1 MRRWIWLMAVG
12 GVFCS
17 PVLAL
22 AQGLLVNADVQQRIR
37 LPRPMPQ
44 PTPPQSSYRIKEL
57 DVHVRLQDQVAKVQV
72 TQSFVNTG
80 SQQME
85 VSFVFPL
92 PHDGAIDQLTFLVD
106 GKEFPGKLMK
116 ADEARR
122 IYEETVRRN
131 RDPAL
136 LEWLGTGMF
145 QTSVFPVPPGA
156 ERKVT
161 LSYSQLC
168 RRERGLTDFLF
179 PLSTAKYT
187 SQPVEKLNV
196 QVNVTSGTEIKNVY
210 SPTHSV
216 SVDRSGGHATIK
228 YTAENTIPSNDF
240 RLFYDVGSDVLGTS
254 VVSYRSCD
262 TEDGYFLMLA
272 TPDVKADSADIPAKT
287 VVFVVDRSGSMS
299 GEKIEQA
306 KGALKFVLNNLRDG
320 DMFNIVAYD
329 TGVESFRPEL
339 EKFNDDTRKA
349 ALGFVEG
356 IYAGGSTNISGALET
371 ALKQLKDST
380 RPSYVVFLTDG
391 LPTVGET
398 NEMKIVDIAKQAN
411 QVRAR
416 VLAFGVGY
424 DVNSRMLDRLVREN
438 FGQSEYVRPNEDIEA
453 RVASLY
459 NRIKL
464 PVMTDVKVTFDIDG
478 LKPEEGGAVN
488 RVYPSEVYDLFA
500 GEQIVLVG
508 RYKKPGA
515 AKVTIRGKVQGSER
529 TFDFP
534 AEFAASSMDDSFGF
548 VEKLW
553 AMRRIGEI
561 IDELDLKGQNDEL
574 VQELVALATQHGV
587 LTPYT
592 SFLADENT
600 NIRDLAKNNAE
611 ARVQLESLAETDGAS
626 AVGQRAAKAG
636 LQRAGGYGGGGAYD
650 RFGESRGAVAGRP
663 AGGGAYGPG
672 VRGRQSA
679 PVAGQ
684 PVQDYADRAMTES
697 VRNVA
702 QKTFYRRS
710 NRWIDSIVSEEQ
722 EKKAQ
727 RVVQFSDDY
736 FTLANRHGR
745 ALSQYLVF
753 DEPLLIA
760 LDGETY
766 LIEPSEN

>member
-1 MRRWIWLMAVG
+1 MRRMIWLLAVG
-12 GVFCS
+12 GVLAS
-17 PVLAL
+17 PILAL
-22 AQGLLVNADVQQRIR
+22 GQGLLVNGDATQRIR
-37 LPRPMPQ
+37 LPRPWPA
-44 PTPPQSSYRIKEL
+44 PTPPPSSYRIKEL
-57 DVHVRLQDQVAKVQV
+57 DIHVRLQDQVAKVQV
-72 TQSFVNTG
+72 SQSFVNTG

-161 LSYSQLC
+161 LNYSQLC

-187 SQPVEKLNV
+187 SQPVEKVNI
-196 QVNVTSGTEIKNVY
+196 QVHITSGTEIKNIY

-228 YTAENTIPSNDF
+228 YSAENTIPGQDF
-240 RLFYDVGSDVLGTS
+240 RLFYDVGTDVLGTS
-254 VVSYRSCD
+254 VVSYRAKDS
-262 TEDGYFLMLA
+262 EDGYFLLLA
-272 TPDVKADSADIPAKT
+272 TPDVKANSADIPAKT

-299 GEKIEQA
+299 GQKIEQA
-306 KGALKFVLNNLRDG
+306 KGALKFVLNNLREG
-320 DMFNIVAYD
+320 DLFNIVAYD

-339 EKFNDDTRKA
+339 EKYNDESRKA
-349 ALGFVEG
+349 AIGFVEG

-371 ALKQLKDST
+371 ALGQLKDSS

-398 NEMKIVDIAKQAN
+398 NEMKIVELAKQAN

-438 FGQSEYVRPNEDIEA
+438 FGQSEYVLPEEDIEA
-453 RVASLY
+453 RVAALY
-459 NRIKL
+459 NRIKS
-464 PVMTDVKVTFDIDG
+464 PVMTDVKVTLDIDG
-478 LKPEEGGAVN
+478 LRPEEGEAVN
-488 RVYPSEVYDLFA
+488 RVYPREVHDLFA

-515 AKVTIRGKVQGSER
+515 AKVVIRGKVQGSER
-529 TFDFP
+529 QFDFP
-534 AEFAASSMDDSFGF
+534 AELAAKSHDDSFGF

-561 IDELDLKGQNDEL
+561 IDDLDLKGHNDEL

-600 NIRDLAKNNAE
+600 NIRDLARNEVE
-611 ARVQLESLAETDGAS
+611 AKLSLESLAETDGAS
-626 AVGQRAAKAG
+626 GVQQRSAKAS
-636 LQRAGGYGGGGAYD
+636 LQRASGADSYGRGASRPASGPSGGGQGGRGGGG
-650 RFGESRGAVAGRP
+650 GIP
-663 AGGGAYGPG
+663 A
-672 VRGRQSA
+672 
-679 PVAGQ
+679 VAGQ
-684 PVQDYADRAMTES
+684 PVARDEALLAES

-702 QKTFYRRS
+702 QKTFYRRA
-710 NRWIDSIVSEEQ
+710 NRWVDSVVTDEQ
-722 EKKAQ
+722 EAKAT
-727 RVVQFSDDY
+727 RVTQFSDDY
-736 FTLANRHGR
+736 FALANRHGR

-753 DEPLLIA
+753 DEPLLVA

>member
-1 MRRWIWLMAVG
+1 MRRCIWLLTVVG
-12 GVFCS
+12 VLAS
-17 PVLAL
+17 PMLAL
-22 AQGLLVNADVQQRIR
+22 AQGLLINEDISRRIR
-37 LPRPMPQ
+37 LPRPVPM
-44 PTPPQSSYRIKEL
+44 PTPPPSSYRIKEL
-57 DVHVRLQDQVAKVQV
+57 DVNVRLQDQVAKVGV

-106 GKEFPGKLMK
+106 GKEIPGKLMK
-116 ADEARR
+116 AADARR

-161 LSYSQLC
+161 LNYSQLC

-196 QVNVTSGTEIKNVY
+196 QVNITSGTEIKNVY

-216 SVDRSGGHATIK
+216 SVDRSGGHATVK
-228 YTAENTIPSNDF
+228 YTAENTIPGQDF
-240 RLFYDVGSDVLGTS
+240 RLFYDVGTDVLGTS
-254 VVSYRSCD
+254 VVSYRAD
-262 TEDGYFLMLA
+262 DKDDGYFLLLA
-272 TPDVKADSADIPAKT
+272 TPDVKADTADIPAKT

-306 KGALKFVLNNLRDG
+306 KGALKFVLNNLREG
-320 DMFNIVAYD
+320 DLFNIVAYD

-339 EKFNDDTRKA
+339 EKYTDENRKA

-356 IYAGGSTNISGALET
+356 IYAGGSTNISGALDT
-371 ALKQLKDST
+371 ALGQLKDSS

-398 NEMKIVDIAKQAN
+398 NEMKIVELANQKN

-416 VLAFGVGY
+416 LLAFGVGY
-424 DVNSRMLDRLVREN
+424 DVNSRMLDRLVRAN
-438 FGQSEYVRPNEDIEA
+438 FGQSEYVLPNENIEA
-453 RVASLY
+453 RVAALY
-459 NRIKL
+459 NRIKS
-464 PVMTDVKVTFDIDG
+464 PVMTDVKVTVDIDG
-478 LKPEEGGAVN
+478 HRTEDGEPVN
-488 RVYPSEVYDLFA
+488 RVYPRDVYDLFA

-508 RYKKPGA
+508 RYKRPGA

-529 TFDFP
+529 SFDFP
-534 AEFAASSMDDSFGF
+534 AELVAKSNDDSFGF

-561 IDELDLKGQNDEL
+561 IDDLDLKGHNEEL
-574 VQELVALATQHGV
+574 VQELVALATRHGV

-600 NIRDLAKNNAE
+600 NVRDLAAVRREAE
-611 ARVQLESLAETDGAS
+611 VRLGTLAETDGAS
-626 AVGQRAAKAG
+626 GVTQRAAKAG
-636 LQRAGGYGGGGAYD
+636 LQRAGGADLYGRGAAPASSSYGGG
-650 RFGESRGAVAGRP
+650 FGGGGFGGRAANGPAQPRDAVA
-663 AGGGAYGPG
+663 
-672 VRGRQSA
+672 SA
-679 PVAGQ
+679 EAE
-684 PVQDYADRAMTES
+684 AKSA

-702 QKTFYRRS
+702 QKTFYRRD
-710 NRWIDSIVSEEQ
+710 NRWIDSVVTEEL
-722 EKKAQ
+722 EKKAK
-727 RVVQFSDDY
+727 RVEQFSDEY
-736 FTLANRHGR
+736 FALAERHGK

-753 DEPLLIA
+753 DEPVLIA
-760 LDGETY
+760 LDGEAL
-766 LIEPSEN
+766 LIEPAKN

>member
-1 MRRWIWLMAVG
+1 MAVG
-12 GVFCS
+12 GLFAS
-17 PVLAL
+17 PLAAL
-22 AQGLLVNADVQQRIR
+22 AQGLLVNADVHQRIR
-37 LPRPMPQ
+37 LPRPMPL
-44 PTPPQSSYRIKEL
+44 PTPPPSSYRIKEL

-72 TQSFVNTG
+72 SQSFVNTG

-85 VSFVFPL
+85 VSFIFPL
-92 PHDGAIDQLTFLVD
+92 PQDGAIDQLTFLVD
-106 GKEFPGKLMK
+106 GKEFPGKLLK
-116 ADEARR
+116 AEDARR

-168 RRERGLTDFLF
+168 RRDRGLTDFLF

-196 QVNVTSGTEIKNVY
+196 QVNITSGTEIKNVY

-228 YTAENTIPSNDF
+228 YTAENTIPGQDF

-306 KGALKFVLNNLRDG
+306 KGALKFVLNNLREG

-339 EKFNDDTRKA
+339 EKFNDENRKA

-371 ALKQLKDST
+371 ALGQLKDST

-398 NEMKIVDIAKQAN
+398 NEMKIVEMAKAAN
-411 QVRAR
+411 NVRAR

-438 FGQSEYVRPNEDIEA
+438 FGQSEYVRPDEDIEG
-453 RVASLY
+453 RVAALY
-459 NRIKL
+459 NRIKS
-464 PVMTDVKVTFDIDG
+464 PVMTDVKVAFDVDG
-478 LKPEEGGAVN
+478 IKPEDGGAVN
-488 RVYPSEVYDLFA
+488 RVYPREVYDLFA

-508 RYKKPGA
+508 RYKKSGA

-529 TFDFP
+529 SFDFP
-534 AEFAASSMDDSFGF
+534 AEFTAVSKDDSFGF

-561 IDELDLKGQNDEL
+561 IDELDLKGQNQEL

-600 NIRDLAKNNAE
+600 NIRDLASNYNEAE
-611 ARVQLESLAETDGAS
+611 VRLQTLAETDGAS
-626 AVGQRAAKAG
+626 GVGQREAKAG

-650 RFGESRGAVAGRP
+650 RAGTPSGGSVAGRRANSPYGPSMRSRGAQS
-663 AGGGAYGPG
+663 GP
-672 VRGRQSA
+672 

-684 PVQDYADRAMTES
+684 PADAFPYSKAVEEN

-702 QKTFYRRS
+702 QKTFYRR
-710 NRWIDSIVSEEQ
+710 NNQWFDSIVTEEQ
-722 EKKAQ
+722 EKKAT
-727 RVVQFSDDY
+727 RVAQFSDEY
-736 FTLANRHGR
+736 FTLAHRHGR

-753 DEPLLIA
+753 DEPVLIA

>member
-1 MRRWIWLMAVG
+1 MRRMIWWLAVG
-12 GVFCS
+12 GVLVS
-17 PVLAL
+17 PILAL
-22 AQGLLVNADVQQRIR
+22 GQGLLVNGDARQRIR
-37 LPRPMPQ
+37 LPRPWPV
-44 PTPPQSSYRIKEL
+44 PTAPQSSYKIKEL

-72 TQSFVNTG
+72 SQSFVNTG

-85 VSFVFPL
+85 VSFIFPL

-161 LSYSQLC
+161 LNYSQLC

-196 QVNVTSGTEIKNVY
+196 QVHITSGTEIKNIY

-228 YTAENTIPSNDF
+228 YSAENTIPGQDF
-240 RLFYDVGSDVLGTS
+240 RLFYDVGTDVLGTS
-254 VVSYRSCD
+254 VVSYRAKDS
-262 TEDGYFLMLA
+262 EDGYFLLLA
-272 TPDVKADSADIPAKT
+272 TPDVKANSADIPAKT

-299 GEKIEQA
+299 GQKIEQA
-306 KGALKFVLNNLRDG
+306 KGALKFVLNNLREG
-320 DMFNIVAYD
+320 DLFNIVAYD

-339 EKFNDDTRKA
+339 EKYNDESRKA
-349 ALGFVEG
+349 AIGFVEG

-371 ALKQLKDST
+371 ALGQLKDSS

-398 NEMKIVDIAKQAN
+398 NEMKIVALAKQAN

-438 FGQSEYVRPNEDIEA
+438 FGQSEYVLPEEDIEA
-453 RVASLY
+453 RVAALY
-459 NRIKL
+459 NRIKS
-464 PVMTDVKVTFDIDG
+464 PVMTDVTVTLEIDG
-478 LKPEEGGAVN
+478 LKPEEGEAVN
-488 RVYPSEVYDLFA
+488 RVYPREVHDLFA

-508 RYKKPGA
+508 RYKKAGA
-515 AKVTIRGKVQGSER
+515 AKVVIRGKVQGSER
-529 TFDFP
+529 QFDFP
-534 AEFAASSMDDSFGF
+534 AELAAKSNDDSFGF

-561 IDELDLKGQNDEL
+561 IDDLDLKGHNDEL

-600 NIRDLAKNNAE
+600 NFRDLARNEVE

-626 AVGQRAAKAG
+626 GVAQRAAKAG
-636 LQRAGGYGGGGAYD
+636 LQRAGGGGGGFGGGSAY
-650 RFGESRGAVAGRP
+650 GRGASGPGGRSYGGRPAAGRGGGRNVPAVAGEPVTDEAAP
-663 AGGGAYGPG
+663 A
-672 VRGRQSA
+672 
-679 PVAGQ
+679 
-684 PVQDYADRAMTES
+684 DN

-710 NRWIDSIVSEEQ
+710 NRWVDSVVTDEQ
-722 EKKAQ
+722 EAKAQ
-727 RVVQFSDDY
+727 RVTQFSDDY
-736 FTLANRHGR
+736 FALANRHGR

-753 DEPLLIA
+753 DEPLLVA

>member
-1 MRRWIWLMAVG
+1 MRRCIWLLTVVG
-12 GVFCS
+12 VLAS
-17 PVLAL
+17 PMLAL
-22 AQGLLVNADVQQRIR
+22 AQGLLINEDISRRIR
-37 LPRPMPQ
+37 LPRPVPM
-44 PTPPQSSYRIKEL
+44 PTPPPSSYRIKEL
-57 DVHVRLQDQVAKVQV
+57 DVNVRLQDQVAKVGV

-106 GKEFPGKLMK
+106 GKEIPGKLMK
-116 ADEARR
+116 AADARR

-161 LSYSQLC
+161 LNYSQLC

-196 QVNVTSGTEIKNVY
+196 QVNITSGTEIKNVY

-216 SVDRSGGHATIK
+216 SVDRSGGHATVK
-228 YTAENTIPSNDF
+228 YTAENAIPGQDF
-240 RLFYDVGSDVLGTS
+240 RLFYDVGTDVLGTS
-254 VVSYRSCD
+254 VVSYRAD
-262 TEDGYFLMLA
+262 DKDDGYFLLLA
-272 TPDVKADSADIPAKT
+272 TPDVKADTADIPAKT

-306 KGALKFVLNNLRDG
+306 KGALKFVLNNLREG
-320 DMFNIVAYD
+320 DLFNIVAYD

-339 EKFNDDTRKA
+339 EKYTDENRKA

-356 IYAGGSTNISGALET
+356 IYAGGSTNISGALDT
-371 ALKQLKDST
+371 ALGQLKDSS

-398 NEMKIVDIAKQAN
+398 NEMKIVELAKQKN

-424 DVNSRMLDRLVREN
+424 DVNSRMLDRLVRAN
-438 FGQSEYVRPNEDIEA
+438 FGQSEYVLPNENIEA
-453 RVASLY
+453 RVAALY
-459 NRIKL
+459 NRIKS
-464 PVMTDVKVTFDIDG
+464 PVMTDVKVTVDIDG
-478 LKPEEGGAVN
+478 HRTEDGEPVN
-488 RVYPSEVYDLFA
+488 RVYPREVYDLFA

-508 RYKKPGA
+508 RYKRPGA

-529 TFDFP
+529 SFDFP
-534 AEFAASSMDDSFGF
+534 AELVAKSNDDSFGF

-561 IDELDLKGQNDEL
+561 IDDLDLKGHNEEL
-574 VQELVALATQHGV
+574 VQELVALATRHGV

-600 NIRDLAKNNAE
+600 NVRDLAAVRREAE
-611 ARVQLESLAETDGAS
+611 VRLGTLAETDGAS
-626 AVGQRAAKAG
+626 GVTQRAAKAG
-636 LQRAGGYGGGGAYD
+636 LQRAGGADLYGRGAAPASSSYGGG
-650 RFGESRGAVAGRP
+650 FGGGGFGGRAANGPAQPRDAVA
-663 AGGGAYGPG
+663 
-672 VRGRQSA
+672 SA
-679 PVAGQ
+679 EAE
-684 PVQDYADRAMTES
+684 AKSA

-702 QKTFYRRS
+702 QKTFYRRD
-710 NRWIDSIVSEEQ
+710 NRWIDSVVTEEL
-722 EKKAQ
+722 EKKAK
-727 RVVQFSDDY
+727 RVEQFSDEY
-736 FTLANRHGR
+736 FALAERHGK

-753 DEPLLIA
+753 DEPVLIA
-760 LDGETY
+760 LDGEAL
-766 LIEPSEN
+766 LIEPAKN

>member
-1 MRRWIWLMAVG
+1 MRRCIWLLTVVG
-12 GVFCS
+12 VLAS
-17 PVLAL
+17 PMLAL
-22 AQGLLVNADVQQRIR
+22 AQGLLINEDISRRIR
-37 LPRPMPQ
+37 LPRPVPM
-44 PTPPQSSYRIKEL
+44 PTPPPSSYRIKEL
-57 DVHVRLQDQVAKVQV
+57 DVHVRLQDQVAKVGV

-106 GKEFPGKLMK
+106 GKEIPGKLMK
-116 ADEARR
+116 AADARR

-161 LSYSQLC
+161 LNYSQLC

-196 QVNVTSGTEIKNVY
+196 QVNITSGTEIKNVY

-216 SVDRSGGHATIK
+216 SVDRSGGHATVK
-228 YTAENTIPSNDF
+228 YTAENTIPGQDF
-240 RLFYDVGSDVLGTS
+240 RLLYDVGTDVLGTS
-254 VVSYRSCD
+254 VVSYRSND
-262 TEDGYFLMLA
+262 TDDGYFLLLA
-272 TPDVKADSADIPAKT
+272 TPDVKADTMDIPAKT

-306 KGALKFVLNNLRDG
+306 KGALKFVLNNLREG
-320 DMFNIVAYD
+320 DLFNIVAYD

-339 EKFNDDTRKA
+339 EKYTDDNRKA

-356 IYAGGSTNISGALET
+356 IYAGGSTNISGALDT
-371 ALKQLKDST
+371 ALGQLKDSS

-398 NEMKIVDIAKQAN
+398 NEMKIVELAKQKN

-416 VLAFGVGY
+416 LLAFGVGY
-424 DVNSRMLDRLVREN
+424 DVNSRMLDRLVRAN
-438 FGQSEYVRPNEDIEA
+438 FGQSEYVLPNENIEA
-453 RVASLY
+453 RVAALY
-459 NRIKL
+459 NRIKS
-464 PVMTDVKVTFDIDG
+464 PVMTDVKVTVDIDG
-478 LKPEEGGAVN
+478 HRTEDGEPVN
-488 RVYPSEVYDLFA
+488 RVYPRDVYDLFA

-508 RYKKPGA
+508 RYRKPGA

-529 TFDFP
+529 SFDFP
-534 AEFAASSMDDSFGF
+534 AELVVKSNDDSFGF

-561 IDELDLKGQNDEL
+561 IDDLDLKGHNEEL
-574 VQELVALATQHGV
+574 VQELVALATRHGV

-600 NIRDLAKNNAE
+600 NVRDLAAVRQEAE
-611 ARVQLESLAETDGAS
+611 VRLRTLADTDGAS
-626 AVGQRAAKAG
+626 GVNQRAAKAG
-636 LQRAGGYGGGGAYD
+636 LQRAGGADLYGRGAAPASSPYGGG
-650 RFGESRGAVAGRP
+650 FGGGGFGGRAANGPAQPGDAVA
-663 AGGGAYGPG
+663 
-672 VRGRQSA
+672 SA
-679 PVAGQ
+679 EAE
-684 PVQDYADRAMTES
+684 AKSA

-702 QKTFYRRS
+702 QKTFYRRD
-710 NRWIDSIVSEEQ
+710 NRWIDSVVTEEL
-722 EKKAQ
+722 EKKAKH
-727 RVVQFSDDY
+727 VEQFSDEY
-736 FTLANRHGR
+736 FALAERHGK

-753 DEPLLIA
+753 DEPVLIA
-760 LDGETY
+760 LDGEAL
-766 LIEPSEN
+766 LIEPAKN